1 MSLEEDFMIKKLR
14 ITFLLAL
21 ALALT
26 SLPSVQVNAEE
37 TAKTVSNYAEL
48 KAAVDT
54 DTVTHIT
61 LAEDIELEKAIVSSK
76 ERYVLLITRPLTIDG
91 AGHTLSAP
99 HTVGWESDYIIQ
111 AFKTKG
117 VVLKDIKLTGGDAG
131 LLVNSSEVT
140 LKGVVDVSG
149 NEFGGIEVSHG
160 ENPSDYLNLTIEGT
174 LVNSTE
180 HENAPTIWVENAGK
194 WDTVV
199 KGNNNVQFADED
211 ITAKNQTYLFLTT
224 ATVYNYEQLAA
235 AVKNVNVEVITLAN
249 DIELEEVKGKFVLV
263 VGRPVTID
271 GAGHTLTGP
280 NRATWKSD
288 YAIQVFKATDVI
300 IKDIKLTG
308 SDAALLVNSSEVT
321 LEGVVDVSGNEFGGI
336 EVSHGANPIDKLNLT
351 INGTL
356 KNTTESAT
364 TPTVWLEKNA
374 GDWQTVVTV
383 SENSNVKFVAQREVG
398 TKEQTYL
405 FFEPKVVSDTEL
417 IDALENLESG
427 DYVVNIDTTSNTIT
441 VDSTS
446 FNTTEGKVD
455 FLVEIVNFFK
465 NSGYKGIKLGTA
477 LPILLDD
484 DKAVRDYIEN
494 YFNPKTTFLQ
504 KLFSVYA
511 DTSNNV
517 ELTVYATPDFSDDGT
532 KFLVAL
538 NDTTPEA
545 PVTKPGET
553 PKENEKQPDTG
564 IAGDIVTPLLT
575 LFVGIALMITLRL
588 KKRFN

>member
-1 MSLEEDFMIKKLR
+1 M
-14 ITFLLAL
+14 
-21 ALALT
+21 
-26 SLPSVQVNAEE
+26 
-37 TAKTVSNYAEL
+37 
-48 KAAVDT
+48 
-54 DTVTHIT
+54 
-61 LAEDIELEKAIVSSK
+61 
-76 ERYVLLITRPLTIDG
+76 
-91 AGHTLSAP
+91 
-99 HTVGWESDYIIQ
+99 
-111 AFKTKG
+111 
-117 VVLKDIKLTGGDAG
+117 
-131 LLVNSSEVT
+131 
-140 LKGVVDVSG
+140 
-149 NEFGGIEVSHG
+149 
-160 ENPSDYLNLTIEGT
+160 
-174 LVNSTE
+174 
-180 HENAPTIWVENAGK
+180 
-194 WDTVV
+194 
-199 KGNNNVQFADED
+199 NN
-211 ITAKNQTYLFLTT
+211 
-224 ATVYNYEQLAA
+224 
-235 AVKNVNVEVITLAN
+235 
-249 DIELEEVKGKFVLV
+249 
-263 VGRPVTID
+263 
-271 GAGHTLTGP
+271 
-280 NRATWKSD
+280 
-288 YAIQVFKATDVI
+288 
-300 IKDIKLTG
+300 
-308 SDAALLVNSSEVT
+308 
-321 LEGVVDVSGNEFGGI
+321 
-336 EVSHGANPIDKLNLT
+336 
-351 INGTL
+351 
-356 KNTTESAT
+356 TESAT

-405 FFEPKVVSDTEL
+405 FFTPKAVVDTE
-417 IDALENLESG
+417 IKDALENLETG
-427 DYVVNIDTTSNTIT
+427 DYVVKVDTTSNTIT

-446 FNTTEGKVD
+446 FSTTEGKVD

-553 PKENEKQPDTG
+553 PTEQPKDNEKQPDTG